1 MYVKCI
7 ATEKA
12 NQMAVK
18 KSAAVKPKKKTVRA
32 TRRTTGMAAMPV
44 KKGWDTVKYYVHYM
58 VESREWGSVL
68 EGYIRKHNGKETLSA
83 ISKLP
88 AWKLTT
94 YSHWA
99 TTAWLLDNGHE
110 RIVPDVYSNGLSK
123 YIETLI
129 VESKSV
135 VAAKASDKKKN
146 VHIPNIQER
155 LMEAAAEKTEELE
168 EWIDDFLRNPKTN
181 SLKDKMPLDCFRK
194 NEINLGHVRWIV
206 KWYQGQVDELE
217 ELFNLPKKNLTDM
230 EEQLIE
236 GYSHLT
242 KSQQT
247 ELYEFHK
254 RIIQATEILRAEKNQ
269 SRPPRKVKQ
278 KSAADIVKKMK
289 FKPSDPEHGIAS
301 VNPADVVGATT
312 IVVFNCKNRK
322 LGVYYAE
329 DNQTIQVKGTTLQF
343 FDEKRSLQKTI
354 RKPDEVLPNW
364 KKVTKHKL
372 PSLFDFLTTT
382 ETKMNGRMNDD
393 IIILKVFK

>member
-1 MYVKCI
+1 VYNTCI
-7 ATEKA
+7 ATEKE

-18 KSAAVKPKKKTVRA
+18 KSVAAKPKKKTVRA
-32 TRRTTGMAAMPV
+32 TRRTTGMSAMPI

-58 VESREWGSVL
+58 VESREWGTVL
-68 EGYIRKHNGKETLSA
+68 AGHISKNYGKETLTA
-83 ISKLP
+83 VSKLP
-88 AWKLTT
+88 SWKLTT

-99 TTAWLLDNGHE
+99 TTAWLLDNEHDS
-110 RIVPDVYSNGLSK
+110 IIPDGYVAGLSK

-129 VESKSV
+129 VESKTV
-135 VAAKASDKKKN
+135 VAAKSTDKKKN
-146 VHIPNIQER
+146 VYVPNIQER
-155 LMEAAAEKTEELE
+155 LMEAAEEKTGELD
-168 EWIDDFLRNPKTN
+168 EWIDDFLRNPKAN

-206 KWYQGQVDELE
+206 KWYQGQVNELE

-230 EEQLIE
+230 EEQLVE
-236 GYSHLT
+236 GYNHLT
-242 KSQQT
+242 KAQQK

-269 SRPPRKVKQ
+269 ARPARKVKQ

-312 IVVFNCKNRK
+312 VVVFNCKNRK
-322 LGVYYAE
+322 LGVYHAE
-329 DNQTIQVKGTTLQF
+329 DHQTIQVKGTTLQF

-372 PSLFDFLTTT
+372 PTLFGFLTTT
-382 ETKMNGRMNDD
+382 ETKMNGRMNED